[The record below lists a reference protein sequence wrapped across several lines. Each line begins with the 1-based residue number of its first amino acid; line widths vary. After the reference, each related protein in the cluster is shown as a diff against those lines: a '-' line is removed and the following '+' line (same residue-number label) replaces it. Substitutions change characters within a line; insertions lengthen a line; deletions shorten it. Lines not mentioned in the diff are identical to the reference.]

1 MDGKEPEPK
10 LYKKID
16 QMKGKYICADI
27 IERWSKVYTKQV
39 FFIKQEGNCW
49 GYSVEFSKPLNQK
62 PIPEGTMKIQMT
74 VIDQG
79 DEPVNEAYE
88 SAKDGTLFDK
98 DYRYEV
104 EFSFENESLIHKY
117 ERSTMRT
124 SRFESWINNV
134 IEKKLKTKNEL
145 YMGSEF
151 EYSRFVDQKGDV
163 VDPFV
168 EKFDI
173 MKVKDFV
180 K

>member
-1 MDGKEPEPK
+1 
-10 LYKKID
+10 
-16 QMKGKYICADI
+16 
-27 IERWSKVYTKQV
+27 
-39 FFIKQEGNCW
+39 
-49 GYSVEFSKPLNQK
+49 
-62 PIPEGTMKIQMT
+62 MT
-74 VIDQG
+74 VIDCK
-79 DEPVNEAYE
+79 DEPENEE
-88 SAKDGTLFDK
+88 NEKMKDSSMYDK

-124 SRFESWINNV
+124 SMFETWINNV

-151 EYSRFVDQKGDV
+151 EYTRFVDQTGQV
-163 VDPFV
+163 IDPFV

-180 K
+180 KQKKISQEVNVDSPRFISTLQRAIEEMFEKADESGDGRLTY